1 MEFDD
6 YNFCAGGCPEE
17 ALELFREMERQNVKP
32 NGITMVGVLAA
43 CSKKSDFEFGR
54 WVHSYIERN
63 RIGGSLTLINA
74 MLDMYTKCGSVE
86 DAKRLFD
93 KMSEKDIVSWTTML
107 IGYAKI
113 GEYDAA
119 QGIFDAM
126 PNQDTAAW
134 NALII
139 AYEQCG
145 KPNEAL

>member
-1 MEFDD
+1 M
-6 YNFCAGGCPEE
+6 
-17 ALELFREMERQNVKP
+17 KP

-93 KMSEKDIVSWTTML
+93 KMPEKDIVSWTTML
-107 IGYAKI
+107 VGYAKI

-134 NALII
+134 NALIF